1 MNNISLEHGGEK
13 IHLDSHENE
22 FPLTGQGKKG
32 VNLHLGGSPE
42 GETAL
47 AADDLPDRVALLKWA
62 DDEALGWENT
72 TYTEA
77 AIREATRRYY
87 ALTIPPVVP
96 RDEMA
101 KVILAAMKGGAS

>member
-13 IHLDSHENE
+13 VHIGSHENK

-32 VNLHLGGSPE
+32 VNLRGGGSPE

-72 TYTEA
+72 TFTEA
-77 AIREATRRYY
+77 AIREATGRYY
-87 ALTIPPVVP
+87 ALTIPQGTARKEVADLIV
-96 RDEMA
+96 
-101 KVILAAMKGGAS
+101 AAMKGCGR